1 MLKSLRP
8 QPVSPERD
16 RARRGKVRG
25 KSLEGNPAAEWGQQ
39 TNSHLHHICQSSRLC
54 PSSRKVGGDNL
65 HLRTNPASASMRIVG
80 TPGRASS
87 IWSWRWRRRTASPP
101 APAAAAPSHMR
112 VSQIANLSN
121 LTTRRIFCTSRDA
134 ATALVEQCTFIV
146 RFPDRR
152 GTCLAPS
159 QDRDHLIQNLDHLVL
174 LCKTLELQKNHAPLW
189 CMENLMF
196 WHNFCYNFLTAS
208 KMHLIYN
215 PFI

>member
-87 IWSWRWRRRTASPP
+87 ICIWRWRRRRASPP

-174 LCKTLELQKNHAPLW
+174 LCKTLELQKLVHHFGAW
-189 CMENLMF
+189 R
-196 WHNFCYNFLTAS
+196 
-208 KMHLIYN
+208 I
-215 PFI
+215 